1 MMRLLFIFVLVSL
14 VGLFIQGT
22 MVRPVSPSAVAP
34 DFLLVLVI
42 YLALHFPGVWGLVG
56 AYSLGLAQ
64 DFASGEYVG
73 PSAAGMVV
81 AFYFAVVVSKKVY
94 AENAIA
100 VGLLVMIASVMK
112 SLTYALVFEI
122 FLGINVLITNE
133 VKLWSLSI
141 PVMFVEAL
149 FSGLIAPMV
158 MRILHVTRKQVT
170 VR

>member
-1 MMRLLFIFVLVSL
+1 MMRLIFIFFFISL

-42 YLALHFPGVWGLVG
+42 YLALHFPSIWGLVG
-56 AYSLGLAQ
+56 AYSLGLTQ

-81 AFYFAVVVSKKVY
+81 AFYFSVVISKKVY

-100 VGLLVMIASVMK
+100 VGLLVMVASILK

-122 FLGINVLITNE
+122 FLGINVLMTNE
-133 VKLWSLSI
+133 ITIWALSI
-141 PVMFVEAL
+141 PVFFVEAL
-149 FSGLIAPMV
+149 FSGLIAPVV
-158 MRILHVTRKQVT
+158 MKILHVTSKQVA